1 VAGTMTILAMLSA
14 AEAGAQEEMQG
25 LRLGAWA
32 GEVEM
37 GYAGDRQQTR
47 SDGEPVNDFTHRRLS
62 ERLGIRNQGFSVLD
76 PRLVTGNLGLSF
88 GLFRDRDSFDGTETS
103 RRGTLTGYAFDSTFL
118 ADKPYNATVYANRN
132 QNSLTQPFGGR
143 TDVDYENRGVAL
155 RLREDSI
162 LRDWGMPYFNS
173 TLRAYQEHVRETTT
187 GLGQVF
193 ERDELR
199 NVIAFDG
206 HKGFETAD
214 LDLRYELNDLDNVA
228 FPAGSFRTQT
238 GNVNYSQD
246 FGPGLN
252 RRWDS
257 RLFYSD
263 RTGLSPTT
271 LVTADERVRIDH
283 YKNLFT
289 DYRYL
294 GTRIETEAGT
304 TDTHEGIFH
313 VQHQLY
319 RNLTSN
325 ARLSALHQDLPTG
338 TRTSRAGQLD
348 FSYQRS
354 LPWDGR
360 VFAHLGGRRQIDET
374 RASASQ
380 INVVDEPH
388 AAPAPLGG
396 GAGFLLDQA
405 FVVVATIVV
414 VDTQGGGR
422 VTASPGVDYDVL
434 QEGNLTRIVPLPSSF
449 KIQAGDPLAVSYT
462 YEFDPSIKYSTDSAW
477 LNAGADFRWIA
488 FSVGHEQ
495 SDQTLLSGEA
505 GRFLEDRRKDTAQL
519 DLRGFWAT
527 LQGQASAAFTRYD
540 STRLAYTQQRFN
552 QRVAYRAL
560 PNVLLA
566 LNAEESSTDYTLPER
581 QSRSHSLGLTL
592 DWLAPGGWSTTTFVG
607 RRVYRD
613 SVLPMETIDEASF
626 RARWVYGKLEIVS
639 LVALNDRTRGT
650 FETIDRRFDLKL
662 IRRF

>member
-1 VAGTMTILAMLSA
+1 MMILAMLPS
-14 AEAGAQEEMQG
+14 AEAGAQELEG

-47 SDGEPVNDFTHRRLS
+47 SDGIPVNDFEHRRLR

-76 PRLVTGNLGLSF
+76 PRLVTGSLGLTF
-88 GLFRDRDSFDGTETS
+88 DVFRDRDSFDGTQTS
-103 RRGTLTGYAFDSTFL
+103 RRGELTGYAFDSTFL
-118 ADKPYNATVYANRN
+118 ADKPYNATLYANRN

-155 RLREDSI
+155 RLREDSF
-162 LRDWGMPYFNS
+162 LRDWGMPYFSS
-173 TLRAYQEHVRETTT
+173 TLRTYQEHVKETTT
-187 GLGQVF
+187 GLGQTF

-199 NVIAFDG
+199 NVVAFDG

-214 LDLRYELNDLDNVA
+214 LDLRYELNDLENLA
-228 FPAGSFRTQT
+228 FPAGSFQTRT
-238 GNVNYSQD
+238 GGVNYSQD

-257 RLFYSD
+257 RLFYTD

-271 LVTADERVRIDH
+271 LLTADERVRIDH
-283 YKNLFT
+283 YRNLFT

-294 GTRIETEAGT
+294 GTRIETQVGT

-313 VQHQLY
+313 VQHQLH
-319 RNLTSN
+319 RNLTTD
-325 ARLSALHQDLPTG
+325 ARVSALRQEFPAG
-338 TRTSRAGQLD
+338 TRSNHAGQLD
-348 FSYQRS
+348 FTYQRS
-354 LPWDGR
+354 LPWEGR
-360 VFAHLGGRRQIDET
+360 VFAHAGGRRQIDEVK
-374 RASASQ
+374 ASTSQ

-388 AAPAPLGG
+388 TAPAPLGA
-396 GAGFLLDQA
+396 GAGFLLDQP

-422 VTASPGVDYDVL
+422 VTATPGVDYDVV
-434 QEGNLTRIVPLPSSF
+434 QEGNLTRIVPLLGSPR
-449 KIQAGDPLAVSYT
+449 IQAGDPLAVSYT
-462 YEFDPSIKYSTDSAW
+462 YEIDPSIKYSTDSAW

-495 SDQTLLSGEA
+495 SDQTLLSGED

-519 DLRGFWAT
+519 ELRGFWAT
-527 LQGQASAAFTRYD
+527 LQAQAGAAFTRYD

-552 QRVAYRAL
+552 QRVSFRAL
-560 PNVLLA
+560 PNLLLA

-581 QSRSHSLGLTL
+581 RSQAHSLGLTL

-607 RRVYRD
+607 RRVYKD
-613 SVLPMETIDEASF
+613 SVLPEETIDEASF
-626 RARWVYGKLEIVS
+626 KARFVYGKLEIVS

-650 FETIDRRFDLKL
+650 FETIDRRFDVKL